1 MNRVGSLW
9 RRRSSYK
16 RARVW
21 VPALIV
27 AMLATGVALSF
38 VFGDRHTLSCAW
50 LCDFLAWLG
59 DGESGSATIR
69 NVGLVIA
76 ALIALPLA
84 LWRSMI
90 SHRQAVTG
98 QQGLLNER
106 YQKGAEMLGSPV
118 LSVRLGG
125 IYGLASLAED
135 HPDQYHVPIFQ
146 LLCTFVRRPPEE
158 GKKDET
164 EQVDREGSD
173 NEHELRQDVQAAI
186 TAISGRSEAGLAY
199 ERPTR
204 GFLIEVTD
212 SVAEGVTVRRG
223 GLFWLDLRGASLRY
237 VDLLDAELSW
247 ANFKDADLSYSTLL
261 EANLSHAILWNADLS
276 HARLWKADLSKADI
290 SQSATLSNADL
301 TYANLSDAHL
311 FLADLSG
318 ASLRG
323 ANLSGVVLQRAN
335 LTGADLSEVTGLEQH
350 SLDQGRADP
359 NNPPK
364 LRNAFD
370 PTTGKPLEWHGRS

>member
-1 MNRVGSLW
+1 MNRVRSYW
-9 RRRSSYK
+9 RRRRSYT

-27 AMLATGVALSF
+27 VLLSTGV
-38 VFGDRHTLSCAW
+38 TLSYVFWDRLIVSWAW
-50 LCDFLAWLG
+50 LS

-76 ALIALPLA
+76 GLIALPLA
-84 LWRSMI
+84 LWRSFI

-106 YQKGAEMLGSPV
+106 YQKGAEMLGSAV

-158 GKKDET
+158 GKRDET
-164 EQVDREGSD
+164 EQVHREKSNSD
-173 NEHELRQDVQAAI
+173 HELRQDVQAAM
-186 TAISGRSEAGLAY
+186 TAISGRSEAGLGHEKA
-199 ERPTR
+199 TR

-212 SVAEGVTVRRG
+212 SVAEGVTVRRA
-223 GLFWLDLRGASLRY
+223 GLFWLDFRGANLRY
-237 VDLLDAELSW
+237 VDLLKAKLSW
-247 ANFKDADLSYSTLL
+247 ANFNDADLSNSTLL
-261 EANLSHAILWNADLS
+261 EANLSHARLWKANLS

-290 SQSATLSNADL
+290 SQSAILSNADL
-301 TYANLSDAHL
+301 TNANLSDADL

-323 ANLSGVVLQRAN
+323 ANLTGVVLQRAN
-335 LTGADLSEVTGLEQH
+335 LTGADLSEVTGLGQH
-350 SLDQGRADP
+350 RLNSGRADP
-359 NNPPK
+359 NNPPT

-370 PTTGKPLEWHGRS
+370 AKTGKPLEWHGRS